1 MNNQVA
7 IVGIGQ
13 TKYEPAKPEQILD
26 EIVFEAASKAL
37 ADARLTREQIDCVT
51 IAAGDQID
59 GRPISSMLEACPA
72 GAYLK
77 DEIKVTEESSYAAI
91 LAAMRIMSGIFDTAL
106 VVSWNKS
113 SETFVTQVT
122 GYSADPFFNRPCALN
137 YITAEAMGIN
147 KYQKEHGFQ
156 EEAAAKVVVK
166 NRANAL
172 RNPLACYRKPLYP
185 EEILNSRYVAWPL
198 RELDVAPLC
207 DGACAMVLASAEKAK
222 SLTEKPVWVL
232 GMGWATDTYYLGE
245 RDLAFMDSL
254 NKASRYAYAA
264 ANIKNPSDSIDA
276 AEISDHF
283 SYRELMAYEA
293 LGFCERGRA
302 AEMIEEGK
310 TEIGGKLPVNA
321 SGGALSGSPFFA
333 VGLIR
338 LAEAALQIRG
348 EAGEHQIEGAKVTLA
363 QGSYGFC
370 GQGNSVFILG
380 T

>member
-1 MNNQVA
+1 VNNQVA
-7 IVGIGQ
+7 IIGIGQ

-37 ADARLTREQIDCVT
+37 ADAGLTREQVDCVT
-51 IAAGDQID
+51 IAASDQID

-91 LAAMRIMSGIFDTAL
+91 LAAMRIMSGVFDTAL
-106 VVSWNKS
+106 VVSWSKN
-113 SETFVTQVT
+113 SETFVTQIT

-137 YITAEAMGIN
+137 YITAEAMAIN
-147 KYQKEHGFQ
+147 KYQKENGFQ
-156 EEAAAKVVVK
+156 GEAAAKVVVK

-185 EEILNSRYVAWPL
+185 EEILNSRYIAWPL
-198 RELDVAPLC
+198 RELDAAPPC

-222 SLTEKPVWVL
+222 SLTDKPVWIL
-232 GMGWATDTYYLGE
+232 GMGWATDTYYMGE
-245 RDLAFMDSL
+245 RDLSFMESL
-254 NKASRYAYAA
+254 YEASRYAYSA
-264 ANIKNPSDSIDA
+264 ANIKNPFDSIDA

-293 LGFCERGRA
+293 LGFCKRGEA
-302 AEMIEEGK
+302 AEMIREGT
-310 TEIGGKLPVNA
+310 TEINGKLPVNA

-338 LAEAALQIRG
+338 LAEAAIQIRG

-380 T
+380 A